1 MLNLSTY
8 LVIVLLMIVA
18 VIFGMGTFLLINKK
32 TKLNNPFN
40 LLVNKKNNQLLK
52 TLISFK
58 NPFIYVFISIV
69 LMSIFI
75 LNLFKTQKVS
85 KQVNAK
91 EIEN

>member
-1 MLNLSTY
+1 